1 MPQLIGDQRRR
12 SLVFE
17 GEFRVGV
24 NLSSD
29 SNEVV
34 FQFRRFI

>member
-1 MPQLIGDQRRR
+1 MLQLIGDQRRR
-12 SLVFE
+12 SLFFE

-24 NLSSD
+24 DPSSD
-29 SNEVV
+29 SDEVV